1 MEESKKKPIM
11 IGVIIVC
18 FLLAAV
24 IAYKYSF
31 SPEESGKEVFTG
43 QLLWVKCSNTD
54 CGEAYQMDKKGYFDS
69 IEEIIRQN
77 PMSMMETPALVCEK
91 CGKESV
97 YRAEKCPK
105 CEVTFF
111 RGATGRGDFA
121 DRCPECGHSASEEIR
136 KQAREEV
143 RKGK

>member
-18 FLLAAV
+18 LLLAAV

-31 SPEESGKEVFTG
+31 SPEEAGKDVFTG
-43 QLLWVKCSNTD
+43 QLIWVKCSNTD
-54 CGEAYQMDKKGYFDS
+54 CGEAYQISKKGYFDS
-69 IEEIIRQN
+69 IEELVRQK
-77 PMSMMETPALVCEK
+77 MSMEAPPLVCEK
-91 CGKESV
+91 CGKESA

-111 RGATGRGDFA
+111 RGAAGRGDFA
-121 DRCPECGHSASEEIR
+121 DRCPECSYSESEEIR
-136 KQAREEV
+136 KQAREGAL
-143 RKGK
+143 KGK

>member
-18 FLLAAV
+18 LLLAAV

-31 SPEESGKEVFTG
+31 SPEESGKDVFTG

-54 CGEAYQMDKKGYFDS
+54 CGEAYQMSKKGYFDS
-69 IEEIIRQN
+69 IEELVRQK
-77 PMSMMETPALVCEK
+77 MSMETPPLVCEK
-91 CGKESV
+91 CGKESA

-111 RGATGRGDFA
+111 RGAAGRGDFA
-121 DRCPECGHSASEEIR
+121 DRCPECSYSESEEIR
-136 KQAREEV
+136 KQAREKAL
-143 RKGK
+143 KGK

>member
-18 FLLAAV
+18 LLLAAV

-31 SPEESGKEVFTG
+31 SPEESGKDVFTG

-54 CGEAYQMDKKGYFDS
+54 CGEAYQISKKGYFDS
-69 IEEIIRQN
+69 IEELVRQK
-77 PMSMMETPALVCEK
+77 MSMETPPLVCEK
-91 CGKESV
+91 CGKESA

-111 RGATGRGDFA
+111 RGAAGRGDFA
-121 DRCPECGHSASEEIR
+121 DRCPECSYSESEEIR
-136 KQAREEV
+136 KQAREKAL
-143 RKGK
+143 KGK